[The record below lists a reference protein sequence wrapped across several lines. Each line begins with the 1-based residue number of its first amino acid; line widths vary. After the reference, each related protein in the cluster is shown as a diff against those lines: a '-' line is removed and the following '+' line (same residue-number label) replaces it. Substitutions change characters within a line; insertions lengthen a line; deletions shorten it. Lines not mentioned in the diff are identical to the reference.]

1 MNFVCHKPDAEL
13 FSYTLSLCLFNLHN
27 CNLNNS
33 FFLAVLADR
42 ERSRMNNR
50 RNNHLVLVEVHCC
63 NWHTRKTTDMIP
75 RHFFAFSNAHSGHFM
90 VLSIHKLRPCR
101 FSQYFIIV
109 IINSPKSRNGP
120 FTADYPMCH
129 HLI

>member
-1 MNFVCHKPDAEL
+1 MRKVSENRSLIVNIFWENKVFSRQDANYIEGHMNFVCHKPDAEL

-33 FFLAVLADR
+33 FFPAVLADR

-63 NWHTRKTTDMIP
+63 NWYTRKTTDNNP
-75 RHFFAFSNAHSGHFM
+75 EAF
-90 VLSIHKLRPCR
+90 LRIFQTRILDILWC
-101 FSQYFIIV
+101 FQ
-109 IINSPKSRNGP
+109 NS
-120 FTADYPMCH
+120 
-129 HLI
+129 